1 MVAVTGCGRRRGKGV
16 RVRGGF
22 ASGWMLLA
30 TKKSLDAVEELVKI
44 MAVFW
49 KECVLATGSLDRASL
64 LICQHVQDCF
74 GGEMLLANGFLV
86 GEIFFSSNPLS
97 PFQTALK
104 EQGV

>member
-44 MAVFW
+44 MAVF
-49 KECVLATGSLDRASL
+49 
-64 LICQHVQDCF
+64 
-74 GGEMLLANGFLV
+74 
-86 GEIFFSSNPLS
+86 
-97 PFQTALK
+97 
-104 EQGV
+104 